1 MKPIIT
7 IDIYSDTVCPW
18 CYIGLKR
25 LKEAIVEF
33 SALEFKLTWRP
44 FQLNPNMP
52 KNGMNRQKYLEYK
65 FGGKKNAKEAYKSI
79 YDAGL
84 NNEIH
89 FQFEKILTTP
99 NSFPSHKLLALAHQ
113 FNKQTAVVETLFYA
127 YFIEGIDIGDYDKLL
142 LIAKQHKI
150 FDDNTLQYLQSDKD
164 RNNLLAEETHARE
177 LGIQG
182 VPCFIINKE
191 FVLFGAQDKKNFL
204 DIFHKIKNEY

>member
-1 MKPIIT
+1 
-7 IDIYSDTVCPW
+7 
-18 CYIGLKR
+18 
-25 LKEAIVEF
+25 
-33 SALEFKLTWRP
+33 
-44 FQLNPNMP
+44 MP

-127 YFIEGIDIGDYDKLL
+127 YFIEGIDIGDYDELL
-142 LIAKQHKI
+142 QVAKQHEI
-150 FDDNTLQYLQSDKD
+150 YDEYTLQYLKSDRD
-164 RNNLLAEETHARE
+164 RNNLLAEETQARE

-191 FVLFGAQDKKNFL
+191 LVLFGAQDKKIFL
-204 DIFHKIKNEY
+204 DIFRTIANEY